1 MLRPRPALALGLALL
16 AGGCVSKKKHD
27 ELEAVLKATREN
39 LQDKRDEVDTL
50 SADLESCGR
59 RATATEAQL
68 QACQEDRA
76 KAIREAGEL
85 SDSVEEM
92 TRALAE
98 AARREREANAR
109 IAEYKAILAKF
120 KSLIDAGRLK
130 VKVVDGRL
138 VVELATD
145 ILFGSGQA
153 ELSEDGAAAIR
164 EVAAILA
171 TLPGRRFQV
180 EGHTDNVPI
189 STARFPSNWELAS
202 ARALSVVKTL
212 IDGGMSP
219 GQLSAASYS
228 QYRPVEANDEAPGRS
243 ANRRIEIVMIPDLSK
258 VPGFEELEAAAN

>member
-1 MLRPRPALALGLALL
+1 MSRPRVALVLALVFA
-16 AGGCVSKKKHD
+16 ASGCVTKKKHE

-50 SADLESCGR
+50 TADLESCGR

-76 KAIREAGEL
+76 KALREAGEL
-85 SDSVEEM
+85 SDSIEEM
-92 TRALAE
+92 TQALAE

-164 EVAAILA
+164 EVGSILA

-189 STARFPSNWELAS
+189 KTARFPSNWELAS
-202 ARALSVVKTL
+202 ARALSVVQTL
-212 IDGGMSP
+212 VAGGMSP
-219 GQLSAASYS
+219 TQLSAASYS
-228 QYRPVEANDEAPGRS
+228 QYRPVAENDAAEGRS
-243 ANRRIEIVMIPDLSK
+243 ANRRIEIVMVPDLSK